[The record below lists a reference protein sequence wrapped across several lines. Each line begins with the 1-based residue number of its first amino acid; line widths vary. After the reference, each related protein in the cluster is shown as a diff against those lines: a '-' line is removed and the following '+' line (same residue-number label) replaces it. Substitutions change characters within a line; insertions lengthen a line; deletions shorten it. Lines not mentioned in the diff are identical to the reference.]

1 MGKLT
6 HLMIHCADTPEG
18 MWFSGADIKG
28 WHVDPP
34 PAGRGWRK
42 PGYSDVILL
51 DGKVENLIDYD
62 ADDWVESWEI
72 SNGAAGWNGKTR
84 HICYIGGRAKATD
97 GGESKDTRTTSQ
109 LIALETYVKLTLRLQ
124 KDLKVIGH
132 NQVHATKYC
141 PSFDVPAWAK
151 DIGVKDKNIDFTNY
165 ANNPYL
171 T

>member
-6 HLMIHCADTPEG
+6 HLMIHCADTPQG
-18 MWFSGADIKG
+18 VWFDGKDIKS
-28 WHVDPP
+28 WHTDPKP
-34 PAGRGWRK
+34 KGRGWSK
-42 PGYSDVILL
+42 PGYSDIILL

-72 SNGAAGWNGKTR
+72 SNGASGWNGKTR

-97 GGESKDTRTTSQ
+97 GGEALDTRTPSQ

-124 KDLKVIGH
+124 KSLKVIGH

-141 PSFDVPAWAK
+141 PSFDVPAWAQSV
-151 DIGVKDKNIDFTNY
+151 GVRDENIDFNNY
-165 ANNPYL
+165 SNNPFL
-171 T
+171 S